1 MKGPGSL
8 SSSLS
13 CCLFGSC
20 HFDVFTMVADAL
32 IMRLVVLLVAPSI
45 IVSLHDFDLQWVMN
59 LFFFCVL
66 YRNLLCFISFDN
78 CFDLSVS

>member
-13 CCLFGSC
+13 FSLFGSC

-32 IMRLVVLLVAPSI
+32 IMCLMVLLVAPSI
-45 IVSLHDFDLQWVMN
+45 IISLHDLDLQWVMN
-59 LFFFCVL
+59 HFLFFL
-66 YRNLLCFISFDN
+66 HT
-78 CFDLSVS
+78 LS